1 MRKNI
6 CNSYH
11 KKLTFLTFE
20 QFQKANK
27 KRTPKQEHTNHKK
40 RNANDHQWRKR
51 YSTSTKI
58 FLIYYTGK
66 NPYLT
71 TQLVRL

>member
-27 KRTPKQEHTNHKK
+27 KKDPK
-40 RNANDHQWRKR
+40 
-51 YSTSTKI
+51 
-58 FLIYYTGK
+58 TG
-66 NPYLT
+66 T
-71 TQLVRL
+71 